1 MHAVNWGRWKEPRP
15 VGETVAQRLNLAL
28 AASSSAPEQARHAII
43 DLLATSGRT
52 DLSADATLLVSELV
66 TNAVVHAGGP
76 ITISAAYVD
85 STLRVEVHDTDQAP
99 LPDLP
104 TPSASDRAGRGLHL
118 VGLLADRWAVTPT
131 ADGKTIWF
139 EVT

>member
-1 MHAVNWGRWKEPRP
+1 MHAVDRGRGKEPRP

-28 AASSSAPEQARHAII
+28 AASSSAPKQARHAIV

-76 ITISAAYVD
+76 ITISAAYID
-85 STLRVEVHDTDQAP
+85 STLRVEVRDTDPPP

-104 TPSASDRAGRGLHL
+104 TPSVSDRAGRGLHL